1 MSDFVDIRKVL
12 DKYRQ
17 LYKTKRVSKKDILIQ
32 QGEVANSIYFI
43 KSGILRMWHNA
54 DGNDITLQ
62 FFEANQLIASFES
75 FYLKKTSKFTLEVI
89 EDGEIL
95 EITKRELDTILASDD
110 SIQEILMNY
119 TCERFI
125 EYMNLFLS
133 RIKNTPEQ
141 RYIEL
146 VAEYPDMIEKIP
158 HHYIVSYLGITPVS
172 LSRIRN
178 RLKK

>member
-1 MSDFVDIRKVL
+1 MSDLVGIRKIF
-12 DKYRQ
+12 DTYRQ
-17 LYKTKRVSKKDILIQ
+17 LYKIKRVSKKDILIQ

-62 FFEANQLIASFES
+62 FFEENQLIASFES
-75 FYLKKTSKFTLEVI
+75 FYLQKPSKFTLEVI

-95 EITKRELDTILASDD
+95 EITKRELDTILESDH

-146 VAEYPDMIEKIP
+146 VSESPDMIEKIP
-158 HHYIVSYLGITPVS
+158 HHYIASYLGITPVS